1 MKKYFTSLE
10 VQNNLFIA
18 TLFDT
23 NTNQELFKSKPCN
36 SQSKAMKE
44 VNAFITNQKPIEA
57 PAPTSFINTAVH
69 KPVPGN
75 STGQRR
81 CCGR

>member
-18 TLFDT
+18 TLFDA
-23 NTNQELFKSKPCN
+23 NTNQELFKSNPCN

-44 VNAFITNQKPIEA
+44 VNAFITNQKPIENG
-57 PAPTSFINTAVH
+57 PPKPQTFINTAQY
-69 KPVPGN
+69 KPVPGVP
-75 STGQRR
+75 QKR

>member
-10 VQNNLFIA
+10 IQNNLFIA
-18 TLFDT
+18 TLYDA
-23 NTNQELFKSKPCN
+23 NTNQELYKSKPCN

-44 VNAFITNQKPIEA
+44 VNAFITNQKPVE
-57 PAPTSFINTAVH
+57 PTPSTPSPFINTAVH
-69 KPVPGN
+69 KPVPG
-75 STGQRR
+75 TPQKR